1 MASNHL
7 ILCQPL
13 LLSSIF
19 PASGSF
25 PVSQFF
31 TSGDQR
37 IRASVSAS
45 VLPMNIQD
53 WFPLGL
59 TGLISLL
66 SKGLSRVSSN
76 TTVRKQQF
84 FSAPAF
90 FMVQLSH
97 FYMTTGK
104 NYSLILSKW
113 LLVFFNPPF
122 PDQLNPILS
131 FSKCKRNI
139 FSTGVLI
146 THLLHLTVTLGKR
159 IRTENSFPS
168 TLVFP
173 QQARHAVCS
182 PL

>member
-1 MASNHL
+1 M
-7 ILCQPL
+7 
-13 LLSSIF
+13 
-19 PASGSF
+19 
-25 PVSQFF
+25 
-31 TSGDQR
+31 
-37 IRASVSAS
+37 
-45 VLPMNIQD
+45 
-53 WFPLGL
+53 
-59 TGLISLL
+59 ISLL

-76 TTVRKQQF
+76 TTVRKHQF

-131 FSKCKRNI
+131 LSKCKRNI

-159 IRTENSFPS
+159 IRSSAPS
-168 TLVFP
+168 QGRCWRILRVPWT
-173 QQARHAVCS
+173 ARRSNQLILKEIS
-182 PL
+182 PEYSLEGQRLKVKLTYFGHLM